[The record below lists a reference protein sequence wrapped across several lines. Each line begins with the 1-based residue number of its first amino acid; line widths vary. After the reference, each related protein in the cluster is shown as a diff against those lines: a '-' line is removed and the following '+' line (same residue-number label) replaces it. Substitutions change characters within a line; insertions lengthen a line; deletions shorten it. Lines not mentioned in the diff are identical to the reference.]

1 MGRVRLDFTSRA
13 SLVALLV
20 LWFVVRKTLLDPAVD
35 EEFEAGR
42 VLVVLLL
49 ELLLL
54 EGMPC

>member
-13 SLVALLV
+13 SLVVLLV
-20 LWFVVRKTLLDPAVD
+20 LWFVVWKTLLDPAVD